1 MCIETLRKKKEL
13 LTRAL
18 ELTEAAVFTG
28 DENDAEVFINLT
40 ETRGELFGQI
50 KILDDKISGDASGT
64 EAEALLND
72 IRRTAAALYALDEKN
87 RAETA
92 RIMDG
97 LRKSLRDLKDGK
109 NVSIKYTDYI
119 AVSDGMYFDQK
130 N

>member
-1 MCIETLRKKKEL
+1 M
-13 LTRAL
+13 TRAL

-64 EAEALLND
+64 ETETLLND